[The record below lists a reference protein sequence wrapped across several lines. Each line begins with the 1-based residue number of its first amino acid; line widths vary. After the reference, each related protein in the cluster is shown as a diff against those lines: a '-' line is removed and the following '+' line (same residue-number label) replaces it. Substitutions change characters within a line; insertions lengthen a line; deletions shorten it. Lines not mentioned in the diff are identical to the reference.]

1 VTIIQTIL
9 VFVVAPAALYGLI
22 ALFVF
27 VPGRSKRRARYR
39 PGQPWEHPPQW
50 WAGDE
55 PVVASGTVTSGA
67 TRGGARGSW

>member
-1 VTIIQTIL
+1 MTIIQTIL

-27 VPGRSKRRARYR
+27 VPGRSRRRARYR
-39 PGQPWEHPPQW
+39 SGQPWEHPPHW